1 MRVMVTGGTG
11 FIGRHVVGAA
21 LSRGHSVIALSRSSS
36 ASLPGAWE
44 GRVEV
49 RQCDLREASGLAE
62 ELLGV
67 DAVVHCAAAMDGDLA
82 TQRAI
87 TVEGTRNLLEG
98 MCSAGVGRIVGISSF
113 AVYDFHR
120 LEEGALLDEGS
131 PLEEDLDS
139 RAPYVRTKRE
149 QENLVRER
157 ALVQGW
163 HCMIFRP
170 GLVFGPGRTWFHHLG
185 VRLGRRLWVTLAGEA
200 ALPLIYVENC
210 ADAIVAGLAPDAPGG
225 VTINLVD
232 DDLPTRSS
240 YVAWLAA
247 GSGSRP
253 VVIALPWAALA
264 RSARMG
270 DWINRQ
276 LLMGKAPLP
285 DLLQPASLAARC
297 KPLRYSNQ
305 VARSVLGWRP
315 RWTVAEG
322 LARSA

>member
-1 MRVMVTGGTG
+1 
-11 FIGRHVVGAA
+11 
-21 LSRGHSVIALSRSSS
+21 
-36 ASLPGAWE
+36 
-44 GRVEV
+44 
-49 RQCDLREASGLAE
+49 
-62 ELLGV
+62 
-67 DAVVHCAAAMDGDLA
+67 MDGDLA

-87 TVEGTRNLLEG
+87 TVEGTRNLLDG

-139 RAPYVRTKRE
+139 RAPYVRAKRE

-157 ALVQGW
+157 ALAQGW
-163 HCMIFRP
+163 HYMIFRP
-170 GLVFGPGRTWFHHLG
+170 GLVFGSGRTWFHHLG
-185 VRLGRRLWVTLAGEA
+185 VRLGRRLWVALAGEA
-200 ALPLIYVENC
+200 TLPLIYVENC

-253 VVIALPWAALA
+253 VVITLPWAALA

-270 DWINRQ
+270 DWINRR

-285 DLLQPASLAARC
+285 DLLRPASLAARC
-297 KPLRYSNQ
+297 KPLHYSNQ